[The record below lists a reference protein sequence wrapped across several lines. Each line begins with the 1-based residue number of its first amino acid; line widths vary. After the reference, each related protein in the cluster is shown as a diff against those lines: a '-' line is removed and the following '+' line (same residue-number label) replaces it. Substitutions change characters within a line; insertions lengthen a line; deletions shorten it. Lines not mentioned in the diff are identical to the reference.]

1 MEILLVIQHSN
12 LLAQYAC
19 KLLYVYVIVQVS
31 EMEVSEYMQE
41 VVETMKTARRRGQR
55 FLHPTSI
62 TKVISYKLT
71 EFVLHPNCMYAL
83 SALLTTCNSRLK
95 PRQHTFLLKSNITH
109 STQSLIFP
117 LFLPFPVHLSHLILT
132 PSLCSKKECKVSIL
146 KLWLEV

>member
-1 MEILLVIQHSN
+1 MEILLVIRHSN

-62 TKVISYKLT
+62 TKVTSYKLT
-71 EFVLHPNCMYAL
+71 EPYV
-83 SALLTTCNSRLK
+83 
-95 PRQHTFLLKSNITH
+95 
-109 STQSLIFP
+109 
-117 LFLPFPVHLSHLILT
+117 
-132 PSLCSKKECKVSIL
+132 CS
-146 KLWLEV
+146 